1 MHGSGRFDFLEVL
14 LGLTAAAVYCFYYCF
29 VSWRRNRVIGDTPT
43 SRIRSAAQGYVE
55 FAGRGQ
61 LAVDSKNKSP
71 LSDTPCV
78 WWRYKVESKVTSF
91 GRSRSWHTV
100 MSGTSTAPFLLDD
113 GTAQCEVDPDG
124 AEVYPNGGDVW
135 YGNDEWPSRRLPGS
149 QSPLQWLWG
158 SWFGGPYRYTEQRL
172 EAKGPVVA
180 VGLFRTSG
188 AMHGN
193 EAETALA
200 ELLHAWKHDQKA
212 LLQRFDTNG
221 DGVLNAEEWD
231 RARAAAGEQV
241 NAEIATRPPVAAVSK
256 LSKPADGRPFLISGS
271 DPFSLARGLRY
282 RAAAGLAGFVA
293 SCAALTWILIHL

>member
-1 MHGSGRFDFLEVL
+1 MHGGGRFDFLELL
-14 LGLTAAAVYCFYYCF
+14 LGSAATAMYSFYYCLI
-29 VSWRRNRVIGDTPT
+29 SWRRGRVLCDTPT

-55 FAGRGQ
+55 LAGRGQ
-61 LAVDSKNKSP
+61 LALDSKNKAP

-78 WWRYKVESKVTSF
+78 WWHYKVESKVTSF
-91 GRSRSWHTV
+91 GRSRSWRTV
-100 MSGTSTAPFLLDD
+100 MRGTSTAPFLLDD

-124 AEVYPNGGDVW
+124 AEVYPHCGDVW
-135 YGNDEWPSRRLPGS
+135 YGCDEWPSRRLPGS

-158 SWFGGPYRYTEQRL
+158 PWFGGPYRYTEQRL
-172 EAKGPVVA
+172 EAKGPLVA
-180 VGLFRTSG
+180 VGLFRTSR